1 MKHVSARLETA
12 SLDRAIKELKDYEK
26 WVRKKARE
34 LIDRMVK
41 HGEDYAVKNVGHVDT
56 GATINSIHGYRRG
69 NMGVIV
75 AGGNAIWIEF
85 GTGAV
90 HNAEHSYP
98 NPYAQKLGMSAIG
111 EYKTATSEQP
121 KGRGLNKNG
130 WYYFDGARVR
140 HTRGIKAQMFMKGTV
155 DELLRKMP
163 EFAREVF
170 ET

>member
-1 MKHVSARLETA
+1 MKRVSARLETA

-26 WVRKKARE
+26 WVRKKTRE

-41 HGEDYAVKNVGHVDT
+41 HGEDYAINAVGHVDT

-111 EYKTATSEQP
+111 EYG
-121 KGRGLNKNG
+121 KGKGSNPNG